1 MERNCHL
8 PSGTLAPQHVQLGS
22 AWYIMFAEDATNGGM
37 IMSNWDVPNSRTSKD
52 DP

>member
-22 AWYIMFAEDATNGGM
+22 ARYIMFAEDATNGGM
-37 IMSNWDVPNSRTSKD
+37 IMSNE
-52 DP
+52 